1 MKRIL
6 SFLIS
11 VIFIF
16 CTACTSSENST
27 EQSRTETESNFPT
40 YYYSAEGS
48 GMMFDIIE
56 RYNKYCKRNGEY
68 ENQIELVKFESDKVM
83 YDKLSTEIMTGGGPD
98 IFSLDLLLPFEK
110 LIGNGSLA
118 DINELIENDTEED
131 KINLDEYNKTIM
143 DAGVFDGKRYIV
155 PMLYNFDIMISSE
168 NILEKFGVKYK
179 QGDSLT
185 YSTLREKFK
194 NYFADN
200 NGFSFLTSSDSR
212 HGRKSIFYKFL
223 NDYVDFENKTT
234 DFDTEEFRNSLDIMT
249 EIFKN
254 SKEEDYIILDN
265 DNKEVEWGESKNLI
279 FDALFSDAA
288 SPRVIERL
296 YRCNFVGHIEKPVI
310 FNGLSRT
317 NNSGKA
323 YMQYAV
329 AINNNSKHKETA
341 FKFIK
346 YLLSE
351 RTQEYYTGGLSGS
364 DYVGDTSAMPVRN
377 EAFELNKKL
386 GLNECDDYGN
396 TIKVHEKYSDFT
408 KVYINMLKNINKVSI
423 YPNGNFSYYDLNVLK
438 SNVDDYLDGKISKE
452 KFIRQLA
459 TATEIYLKE

>member
-1 MKRIL
+1 
-6 SFLIS
+6 
-11 VIFIF
+11 
-16 CTACTSSENST
+16 
-27 EQSRTETESNFPT
+27 
-40 YYYSAEGS
+40 
-48 GMMFDIIE
+48 MMFDIID

-68 ENQIELVKFESDKVM
+68 ENQIELVKFESDNVM
-83 YDKLSTEIMTGGGPD
+83 YDKLSTEIMTGAGPD

-110 LIGNGSLA
+110 LIDNGSLA
-118 DINELIENDTEED
+118 DINELIENNTDEE
-131 KINLDEYNKTIM
+131 KINLDEYNNTIM

-155 PMLYNFDIMISSE
+155 PILYNLDIMISSE
-168 NILEKFGVKYK
+168 NILDKFGVEYK

-185 YSTLREKFK
+185 YSTLGEEFI
-194 NYFADN
+194 NYFANPDS
-200 NGFSFLTSSDSR
+200 FSFLTSDDSR
-212 HGRKSIFYKFL
+212 HGRKSVFYKFL

-234 DFDTEEFRNSLDIMT
+234 AFDTEEFRNSLDIMT
-249 EIFKN
+249 EIYRN
-254 SKEEDYIILDN
+254 STEENYIILDN
-265 DNKEVEWGESKNLI
+265 DNKDVEWGESKNLM
-279 FDALFSDAA
+279 FDASFSDAA

-317 NNSGKA
+317 KNSGKA
-323 YMQYAV
+323 YMQCAV

-351 RTQEYYTGGLSGS
+351 RTQEYYTGILSGS
-364 DYVGDTSAMPVRN
+364 DYVGDTSAIPVRN
-377 EAFELNKKL
+377 EAFELNKKS

-396 TIKVHEKYSDFT
+396 TIKVHEEYSDFT
-408 KVYINMLKNINKVSI
+408 KAYLDMLKNINKVSI

-438 SNVDDYLDGKISKE
+438 SSVDDYLDGKISKE
-452 KFIRQLA
+452 KFIRQLT

>member
-1 MKRIL
+1 
-6 SFLIS
+6 
-11 VIFIF
+11 
-16 CTACTSSENST
+16 
-27 EQSRTETESNFPT
+27 
-40 YYYSAEGS
+40 
-48 GMMFDIIE
+48 MMFDIIE

-83 YDKLSTEIMTGGGPD
+83 YDKLSTEIMTGGGAD

-110 LIGNGSLA
+110 LIENGSLA
-118 DINELIENDTEED
+118 DINKLIENDTDED
-131 KINLDEYNKTIM
+131 KFNLEEYNKTIM
-143 DAGVFDGKRYIV
+143 NAGVFNGKRYIV
-155 PMLYNFDIMISSE
+155 PMLYNYDIMISSD
-168 NILEKFGVKYK
+168 NILNKFGVEYK

-185 YSTLREKFK
+185 YNTLAEKFK
-194 NYFADN
+194 NYFANPD
-200 NGFSFLTSSDSR
+200 GFSFLTSSDSR
-212 HGRKSIFYKFL
+212 HGRNSVFYKFL

-234 DFDTEEFRNSLDIMT
+234 DFDTDEFRNSLGIMT
-249 EIFKN
+249 EIYRN
-254 SKEEDYIILDN
+254 STEENYIILDN

-279 FDALFSDAA
+279 FDALFSDGA
-288 SPRVIERL
+288 SPRVIERY
-296 YRCNFVGHIEKPVI
+296 YRSNFVGHIEKPVI
-310 FNGLSRT
+310 FSGMSRT

-329 AINNNSKHKETA
+329 AINNNSKYKETA

-396 TIKVHEKYSDFT
+396 TIKVHEEYSDFT
-408 KVYINMLKNINKVSI
+408 KAYLDMLKNINKVSI
-423 YPNGNFSYYDLNVLK
+423 YPNGNFSYYDINVLK
-438 SNVDDYLDGKISKE
+438 SSVDDFLDGKITNE
-452 KFIRQLA
+452 KFIRQLT

>member
-1 MKRIL
+1 
-6 SFLIS
+6 
-11 VIFIF
+11 
-16 CTACTSSENST
+16 
-27 EQSRTETESNFPT
+27 
-40 YYYSAEGS
+40 
-48 GMMFDIIE
+48 MMFDIIE

-98 IFSLDLLLPFEK
+98 VFSLDLLLPFEK
-110 LIGNGSLA
+110 LIDNGSLA
-118 DINELIENDTEED
+118 DINRLIENDTDED
-131 KINLDEYNKTIM
+131 RINLDEYNKTIM
-143 DAGVFDGKRYIV
+143 NAGVFDGKRYIV
-155 PMLYNFDIMISSE
+155 PMLYNFDIMISSG
-168 NILEKFGVKYK
+168 NILDKFGVKYR

-185 YSTLREKFK
+185 YSTLAEKFK
-194 NYFADN
+194 NYFAVPD
-200 NGFSFLTSSDSR
+200 GFSFLTSSDSR
-212 HGRKSIFYKFL
+212 HGRKSVFYKFL

-234 DFDTEEFRNSLDIMT
+234 DFDTDEFRNSLEVMT
-249 EIFKN
+249 EIYRN
-254 SKEEDYIILDN
+254 STEENYIILDN
-265 DNKEVEWGESKNLI
+265 DNKDVEWGESKSLI
-279 FDALFSDAA
+279 FDALFSDGA

-296 YRCNFVGHIEKPVI
+296 YRCNFVGHIKKPVI
-310 FNGLSRT
+310 FNGMSRT

-329 AINNNSKHKETA
+329 AINNNSKHKGTA
-341 FKFIK
+341 FKFVK

-396 TIKVHEKYSDFT
+396 TIKVYEEYSDFT
-408 KVYINMLKNINKVSI
+408 KVYLDMLKNINNVSI

-438 SNVDDYLDGKISKE
+438 SKVDDYLDGKISKE
-452 KFIRQLA
+452 KFIRQI
-459 TATEIYLKE
+459 TSSTEIYLKE